1 MQLREDAEKDRKKL
15 NESLIIKNKLV
26 ATLVSSAILT
36 SKRDRLDGIYEK
48 LENPRLSKK
57 RLKLL
62 TKEKEE
68 LKKALELPED
78 SSDEESGGD
87 NSVNNDG
94 DSVVNN
100 DEAAQDLT
108 SDIQNSK

>member
-1 MQLREDAEKDRKKL
+1 M
-15 NESLIIKNKLV
+15 
-26 ATLVSSAILT
+26 
-36 SKRDRLDGIYEK
+36 
-48 LENPRLSKK
+48 
-57 RLKLL
+57 
-62 TKEKEE
+62 
-68 LKKALELPED
+68 ELPED